1 MFEGLFQPT
10 HLLLIAFIALIIFG
24 PRRLPELGRSLGTA
38 IRDFRQS
45 LSAGGTTPPP
55 ETPRVEGSPETRTS
69 DASAA
74 KANSPPH

>member
-1 MFEGLFQPT
+1 
-10 HLLLIAFIALIIFG
+10 
-24 PRRLPELGRSLGTA
+24 LPELGRSLGTA

-69 DASAA
+69 DPSAA